1 MYYYLQ
7 EVRHN
12 HGILLLYV
20 FYSKDRGFDESK
32 IEVEPLANRPL

>member
-7 EVRHN
+7 EVKYN
-12 HGILLLYV
+12 HGIFIIIL
-20 FYSKDRGFDESK
+20 FSKDRGIDDSK

>member
-7 EVRHN
+7 EVKYN
-12 HGILLLYV
+12 HGILLFL
-20 FYSKDRGFDESK
+20 FFSKDRGSDESK